1 MTLPTATAHTHARQ
15 TDIQLTLSWPEAER
29 LRVTLPWLLH
39 ALVERS
45 TTPPK
50 QRDRRRKAHAALENL
65 LSALSRQLQAAEE
78 GPG

>member
-1 MTLPTATAHTHARQ
+1 M
-15 TDIQLTLSWPEAER
+15 
-29 LRVTLPWLLH
+29 
-39 ALVERS
+39 
-45 TTPPK
+45 PPK